1 MQGLLAGLDL
11 ECEELP
17 RSQQV
22 PSSSSSRVARNSD
35 SRTVSPCVRWPTALA
50 DDQSLIAQ
58 LGLQPHPEGGWY
70 REIHRS
76 SQAISRSDGQARSAL
91 TTILFLLHAGEISC
105 WHRVSAADETWH
117 FAGGDPLELLT
128 LPPAGG
134 EVQRHCLGPA
144 EHGLTPVAVVEAN
157 WWQAAR
163 CTGTWSL
170 VSCCVGP
177 GFDFADFSLLR
188 DLPEHQRPSGGLH
201 EFL

>member
-1 MQGLLAGLDL
+1 ML
-11 ECEELP
+11 
-17 RSQQV
+17 SV
-22 PSSSSSRVARNSD
+22 RVLILTQLRKRPKQRWPYGFA
-35 SRTVSPCVRWPTALA
+35 SRTVSPLVGWPTALVN
-50 DDQSLIAQ
+50 DRSLIAQ
-58 LGLQPHPEGGWY
+58 LELQPHPEGGWY

-76 SQAISRSDGQARSAL
+76 TQTISRSDGEARSAL
-91 TTILFLLHAGEISC
+91 TTILFLLHAGEISS

-134 EVQRHCLGPA
+134 EVRRQWLGPV
-144 EHGLTPVAVVEAN
+144 EDGLTPVAVVEAD

-163 CTGTWSL
+163 STGPWSL

-177 GFDFADFSLLR
+177 GFEFADYSLLR
-188 DLPEHQRPSGGLH
+188 DLPELQRPSGPLP